1 MNLLRDF
8 HVLASH
14 YHWTEGE
21 ILRLT
26 LSRRAAYLGLI
37 EEQRDAALVAA
48 TGRSR

>member
-1 MNLLRDF
+1 VNLLRDV
-8 HVLASH
+8 HVLATQ
-14 YHWTEGE
+14 YHWTESD

-48 TGRSR
+48 IGRSN